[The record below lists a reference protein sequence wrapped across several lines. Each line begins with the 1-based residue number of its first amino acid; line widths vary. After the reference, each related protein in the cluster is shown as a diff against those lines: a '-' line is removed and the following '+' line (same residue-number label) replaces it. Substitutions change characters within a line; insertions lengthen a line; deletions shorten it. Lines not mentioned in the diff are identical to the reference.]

1 MAISPVRI
9 VASAKTKL
17 AALLEAA
24 GLSPSDAEEAAEKA
38 IDNLGVAIIEA
49 VVEDLQSNGETSGGD
64 TIL

>member
-17 AALLEAA
+17 AALLEAG

-38 IDNLGVAIIEA
+38 IDNLGVAIVEA
-49 VVEDLQSNGETSGGD
+49 IVEDLQSNGETSGGD